1 MVGVRARPSPPVLVA
16 VTLPLLLA
24 LAIAAL
30 AITARVRG
38 VDGAGLG
45 AGDAAAAAAAP
56 ETGPLALVPV
66 DAPDADGPRC
76 ASLLAALPATLPA
89 DGGTLPPR
97 ALADPAPAGTRAWAA
112 APRPVV
118 LRCGLTRP
126 AELAPDSALLEVD
139 GVQWL
144 RLDDPV
150 PEPVV
155 VSYVAVDRPVYVVL
169 TVPTDSGS
177 GPLQAV
183 ADVVRTTLPAVP
195 VAVR

>member
-1 MVGVRARPSPPVLVA
+1 VRSRPSPPVLIA
-16 VTLPLLLA
+16 LALPLLLA

-30 AITARVRG
+30 AIAGRTRG
-38 VDGAGLG
+38 VEGAGLDADTG
-45 AGDAAAAAAAP
+45 ASTEVAAP

-66 DAPDADGPRC
+66 DAPDAASPSC
-76 ASLLAALPATLPA
+76 AALLATLPAALPA
-89 DGGTLPPR
+89 DGGTVPPR
-97 ALADPAPAGTRAWAA
+97 ALADPAPAGARAWAA

-139 GVQWL
+139 GVRWL
-144 RLDDPV
+144 QLADPV
-150 PEPVV
+150 PDPVV

-169 TVPTDSGS
+169 TVPTDVGS

-183 ADVVRTTLPAVP
+183 ADAVRTTLAAAP